1 MTKPISGR
9 QAPQY
14 IGRRESFVSHG
25 ALSAR
30 QHTGPGD
37 MLNFG
42 QMAHEH
48 SNIIKNLQ
56 DVDYVVHSYDT
67 PIGVHSKSAGW
78 VIPEAKYSPTTSK
91 HQGYL
96 RQGAQE

>member
-1 MTKPISGR
+1 MTKRISGKE
-9 QAPQY
+9 APSY
-14 IGRRESFVSHG
+14 IGRREAFVSHG

-42 QMAHEH
+42 KMGSEH
-48 SNIIKNLQ
+48 SNIIKHLQ
-56 DVDYVVHSYDT
+56 DIDYVVHSYNT
-67 PIGVHSKSAGW
+67 PIGVHSQSQGW

-91 HQGYL
+91 HQGQL
-96 RQGAQE
+96 RLGAQE